1 MTTKRF
7 SDLFF
12 ALFALLLLA
21 PFLGLLAAII
31 ALNSRGGVLYR
42 QIRIGK
48 NGLPFAIFKFRTMY
62 ADADKRGLLTVGD
75 RDPRVTPVGFYLRKY
90 KIDEL
95 PQLLNVLLGEMSL
108 VGPRPEVQRYTDL
121 YTAEQRKVLTVKPG
135 ITDYASIEYADESEL
150 LAKANDPEKTYIE
163 EIMPAKLALNRRYIA
178 EQGVLTD
185 IKILALT
192 VLKIVGKG
200 GK

>member
-1 MTTKRF
+1 MTSKRF
-7 SDLFF
+7 FDLFISF
-12 ALFALLLLA
+12 FALLLLA

-31 ALNSRGGVLYR
+31 GMSSAGGVFYK

-75 RDPRVTPVGFYLRKY
+75 RDPRVTAVGFYLRKY
-90 KIDEL
+90 KLDEL
-95 PQLLNVLLGEMSL
+95 PQLLNVFFGDMSL

-121 YTAEQRKVLTVKPG
+121 YTAEQRSVLSVQPG

-150 LAKANDPEKTYIE
+150 LAKASDPEHLYIHT
-163 EIMPAKLALNRRYIA
+163 IMPAKLALNMKYIA
-178 EQGVLTD
+178 EIGLVTD
-185 IKILALT
+185 FKIIVETL
-192 VLKIVGKG
+192 LKIIYK
-200 GK
+200 